1 MDDVPPQRSPV
12 PNPFSPDFGQ
22 APASLVGRDD
32 LLADIET
39 GLAAGPADIRF
50 TSVLL
55 GVRGTG
61 KTVALSEIED
71 RAKPNGW
78 VVLSIDA
85 STPGLLSRISNAI
98 AQVSRDYES
107 LGLESS
113 NTRKSK
119 ERSTEITL
127 GPYRGKWSEQEFF
140 DPNFDMGLLERLTML
155 ARTVEQFDA
164 SVLLTV
170 DELHAADREEAR
182 RLANDLQM
190 ITKRQQLPLA
200 FVGAGLLEMKYT
212 LLEDKRNTFLRR
224 CNRYE
229 MPPLTYPEAIK
240 GLRFPIEDAG
250 GQITREALELGA
262 SAVGDLPYTLQVIG
276 HTAWTV
282 ADAPNRIIDE
292 YAVEQAIS
300 IAEQVVDENISESA
314 FYELS
319 DREQEFLIELAALGG
334 TGSSAAIARQ
344 LGLSDREGRKISR
357 RLTLSGY
364 VNKSDRGTVTLTNL
378 VPARVIP
385 QDHLCED
392 ACTQA
397 PNMFLDT
404 DTSQPRTEDL
414 CRKWMPRAKARCV
427 LPPNHRGGCRSKL

>member
-1 MDDVPPQRSPV
+1 MDDVSPQRSTV

-39 GLAAGPADIRF
+39 GLATGPADIRF

-61 KTVALSEIED
+61 KTVALSEIEN
-71 RAKPNGW
+71 RVKPNGW
-78 VVLSIDA
+78 VILSVDA
-85 STPGLLSRISNAI
+85 STPGILGRISNAI
-98 AQVSRDYES
+98 TQVSRDYES
-107 LGLESS
+107 LGLGGS

-119 ERSTEITL
+119 ERSSEITL
-127 GPYRGKWSEQEFF
+127 GPYKGKWSEQEFF
-140 DPNFDMGLLERLTML
+140 DPNIDMGLLERLTML
-155 ARTVEQFDA
+155 ARTVQQFDT

-212 LLEDKRNTFLRR
+212 LLEDKRNTFFRR
-224 CNRYE
+224 CNKYE
-229 MPPLTYPEAIK
+229 MPPLTHPEAIK

-250 GQITREALELGA
+250 GQITREALTLGA

-282 ADAPNRIIDE
+282 ADAPNRVIDE

-319 DREQEFLIELAALGG
+319 DREQEFLIELAALDG
-334 TGSSAAIARQ
+334 TGSAVAITRQ
-344 LGLSDREGRKISR
+344 MGLNDREGRKISR

-364 VNKSDRGTVTLTNL
+364 VNKNDRGIVTLTNL
-378 VPARVIP
+378 VPVRVIP
-385 QDHLCED
+385 QDHLFEHTY
-392 ACTQA
+392 TQA
-397 PNMFLDT
+397 PNVVLDA
-404 DTSQPRTEDL
+404 DISHPRVEHL